1 MWDYI
6 SSKPAI
12 GVFDVNGAFD
22 SHTLPPFI
30 YCSLHTIFSIT
41 AEPSAPRRLHVGCI
55 VPQKPSLQPSRQR
68 ESFHASVVREACGMG
83 SSAFCIRRA
92 PQQLIKLG

>member
-22 SHTLPPFI
+22 SHTLPPNPALTVDKNVRNI
-30 YCSLHTIFSIT
+30 SL
-41 AEPSAPRRLHVGCI
+41 
-55 VPQKPSLQPSRQR
+55 K
-68 ESFHASVVREACGMG
+68 
-83 SSAFCIRRA
+83 
-92 PQQLIKLG
+92 